1 MGGRGWDLVAMAK
14 AIHRT
19 EAKGWHEGRRSR
31 RSLRGWRSRRDET
44 RAMRGAGEEAE
55 LPAHPL
61 EVGRWSTRSRRR
73 ANGVRRGMRVSPTDP
88 VPPAETPSN
97 TSATVVRS
105 TAVKQAR
112 FGRLDLACKV
122 SSNGFTDQAHPRPV
136 SHQAWGGCDAKT
148 RPDSACRARHDS
160 ARTCHVRGLSPRR
173 SDRSRRLDRRPRSGR
188 PRMSRPDRYFSS
200 LLNSQLTR
208 C

>member
-19 EAKGWHEGRRSR
+19 EAQGWHESRRSR

-44 RAMRGAGEEAE
+44 RAIRGAGEEAQ
-55 LPAHPL
+55 LPAHPP

-105 TAVKQAR
+105 TAVKQGR

-122 SSNGFTDQAHPRPV
+122 LSNGFAGQAHSAPGEPKRLGEVAMRKLGWMVLVVLVTTVLGLALFGVSALADQAGPGPGAPV
-136 SHQAWGGCDAKT
+136 ADQVGPG
-148 RPDSACRARHDS
+148 
-160 ARTCHVRGLSPRR
+160 V
-173 SDRSRRLDRRPRSGR
+173 
-188 PRMSRPDRYFSS
+188 
-200 LLNSQLTR
+200 
-208 C
+208 